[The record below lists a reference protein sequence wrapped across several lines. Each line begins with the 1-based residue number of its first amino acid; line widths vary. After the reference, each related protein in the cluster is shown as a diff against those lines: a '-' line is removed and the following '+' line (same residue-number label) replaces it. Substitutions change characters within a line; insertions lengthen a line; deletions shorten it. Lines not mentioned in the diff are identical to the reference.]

1 MKKKNAHVY
10 TLTFKHRMT
19 LRSSN
24 NLKTPLS
31 PRGHYLAPFQ
41 NFINLSSRTHCE
53 HKQRQRSFLKY

>member
-1 MKKKNAHVY
+1 
-10 TLTFKHRMT
+10 MT